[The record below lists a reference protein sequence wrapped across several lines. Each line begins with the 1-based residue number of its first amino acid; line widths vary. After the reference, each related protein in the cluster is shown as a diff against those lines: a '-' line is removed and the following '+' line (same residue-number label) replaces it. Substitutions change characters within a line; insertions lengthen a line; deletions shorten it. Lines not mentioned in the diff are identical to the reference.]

1 MLTLT
6 ASLQEFLLFRDPFQ
20 SAWPHEPDLYKT
32 TYRSKPLS
40 CVMTLDAL
48 ERCQVKNFH
57 LFPPSL
63 PLSSSRSLLV
73 SPLPP
78 LLPPTHKCCLLTG
91 GSVVLGAGNM
101 EPKSQSLLLKSRDRA
116 FQAVQWLNTS
126 PSRARAES
134 GSSFPSQEAKI
145 PHVLP
150 PKYQNINN
158 RSCIVTNLNK
168 S

>member
-6 ASLQEFLLFRDPFQ
+6 ASFQEFLLFRDPFQ

-40 CVMTLDAL
+40 CVMTLDTL

-63 PLSSSRSLLV
+63 PLSFLSLPSRFPPPSA
-73 SPLPP
+73 SPSHPQVLF
-78 LLPPTHKCCLLTG
+78 THSG

-101 EPKSQSLLLKSRDRA
+101 EPKSQSLVLKSRDRA
-116 FQAVQWLNTS
+116 FPGGPVVKDFT
-126 PSRARAES
+126 
-134 GSSFPSQEAKI
+134 FPCKGR
-145 PHVLP
+145 VRRFLP
-150 PKYQNINN
+150 
-158 RSCIVTNLNK
+158 
-168 S
+168 